1 MTPEE
6 NHARITEEVNEQMR
20 KFGYILPETNARL
33 LDAQTGISNFDNKVQ
48 MATGALGRL
57 SDAVG
62 DYTRAMYQGEKG
74 AQTFNGGLRA
84 MADTVTMAATGLS
97 LLIPG
102 SKIMKGVYAALTF
115 LAGKFIS
122 TSVELTETAT
132 AQKNSMFKTF
142 NQLAKSGAA
151 GADGVEGLAANFQD
165 LGLNLLDMEDTVRLI
180 GDNAGDLALLGGTV
194 RKGVKD
200 FAALGLGMSQYEENL
215 RKLGLDEKEQA
226 DAAMRFAKMQS
237 RFSLGQQQYYSK
249 LADSAYK
256 FIREQDTLTKITG
269 LNAKQQS
276 DALDEA
282 MANERFAAT
291 IDELTRQGKH
301 EEVKQLQE
309 RLMIAKSLG
318 QEKGFADIVSGNL
331 QTEAAR
337 QYNMLTQGQGLRE
350 TEDIKAGRFVTQD
363 ASGKATTDRAGL
375 DAARQRNLDAQKD
388 TFTKM
393 GGLGKVGAFG
403 DLMGPY
409 SNAAKGAAM
418 AEKNS
423 AQQMADARAVTDA
436 QVAATDGV
444 VAKQSELFKEQNNLM
459 LLEQKFIGEHLPSI
473 FASAMSDVVT
483 AFTKKMS
490 QLGFSLT
497 GFDPRVAA
505 QSRAAALSQAVPP
518 AQAPAPAPPVDP
530 PDGSGPVTPVNP
542 RVDNRPPPPWSQQNP
557 LPVEVVR
564 QPPVPPIVIPDQT
577 PPQPPRVGN
586 GPTAFPPIREHGT
599 SGEIG
604 SLFEPKDI
612 IAQLHKNE
620 RVLNRDENAD
630 LIKLFDMVTG
640 DKSKNPMLD
649 AQTELLA
656 MIGGDKSKNKMPDA
670 QGQMLKAID
679 SITSGMKTKVDPGA
693 NKGFDAAYADM
704 SSGMMNTGPAQQAL
718 IDSQG
723 EILKQIDS
731 IKTNAMPAT
740 TNTGALL
747 GTMPSLEIDQEAVAQ
762 ISQSFK
768 ESMGDEF
775 KSAVTNIN
783 RLAGQMQSQ
792 VDLGL
797 QQQMVG
803 LLEEMRRS
811 MQATAKASERL
822 AQVASN

>member
-1 MTPEE
+1 
-6 NHARITEEVNEQMR
+6 
-20 KFGYILPETNARL
+20 
-33 LDAQTGISNFDNKVQ
+33 
-48 MATGALGRL
+48 
-57 SDAVG
+57 
-62 DYTRAMYQGEKG
+62 
-74 AQTFNGGLRA
+74 
-84 MADTVTMAATGLS
+84 
-97 LLIPG
+97 
-102 SKIMKGVYAALTF
+102 
-115 LAGKFIS
+115 
-122 TSVELTETAT
+122 
-132 AQKNSMFKTF
+132 
-142 NQLAKSGAA
+142 
-151 GADGVEGLAANFQD
+151 
-165 LGLNLLDMEDTVRLI
+165 
-180 GDNAGDLALLGGTV
+180 
-194 RKGVKD
+194 
-200 FAALGLGMSQYEENL
+200 MSQYEEDL
-215 RKLGLDEKEQA
+215 RKLGLNEKEQA

-237 RFSLGQQQYYSK
+237 RLSLGQEQDYKK
-249 LADSAYK
+249 LADSAVK

-363 ASGKATTDRAGL
+363 ASGKATTDRAAL

-403 DLMGPY
+403 DTFGAY

-423 AQQMADARAVTDA
+423 AQQIADARAATDA
-436 QVAATDGV
+436 QVAATDSV
-444 VAKQSELFKEQNNLM
+444 VAKQSVLFKEQNNLM
-459 LLEQKFIGEHLPSI
+459 LIEQKFIGEHLPSI
-473 FASAMSDVVT
+473 FATAMSDVVT
-483 AFTKKMS
+483 EFTKKLN
-490 QLGFSLT
+490 QLGFSVT
-497 GFDPRVAA
+497 GFDPRDVAKN
-505 QSRAAALSQAVPP
+505 RAAALSTTVPP
-518 AQAPAPAPPVDP
+518 VTPAAPIVN
-530 PDGSGPVTPVNP
+530 PDGSVSRSGPVGPNNPPVQ
-542 RVDNRPPPPWSQQNP
+542 RRDDTRPPYSRNDP

-564 QPPVPPIVIPDQT
+564 PDLTPAPAPSGGRNAPPLIPVPHPRDQ
-577 PPQPPRVGN
+577 R
-586 GPTAFPPIREHGT
+586 AHGT

-620 RVLNRDENAD
+620 RVLNKDENAD

-640 DKSKNPMLD
+640 DQAKNPMLD
-649 AQTELLA
+649 VQTELLA
-656 MIGGDKSKNKMPDA
+656 MIGGDKAKNKMPDA

-693 NKGFDAAYADM
+693 NKGFDAAYADI

-731 IKTNAMPAT
+731 IKTNAMPT
-740 TNTGALL
+740 TPTTGALM
-747 GTMPSLEIDQEAVAQ
+747 GAMPSLEIDKEAAEQ
-762 ISQSFK
+762 IGQSFK
-768 ESMGDEF
+768 ENMGDEF
-775 KSAVTNIN
+775 KSAVTNISKF
-783 RLAGQMQSQ
+783 AEQMQRGGDQ
-792 VDLGL
+792 GL

-811 MQATAKASERL
+811 MQITAKANERM
-822 AQVASN
+822 AAVASN